1 MTDRVEELRRQENR
15 EKVARYRARKAGLLP
30 PIPRC
35 ECGRKALTDRWGGL
49 CAICAREKGVDRRS
63 SSAQG
68 HGTPRTVRLAAET
81 VLREL
86 WGEP

>member
-1 MTDRVEELRRQENR
+1 MADRAEELRRQENR

-63 SSAQG
+63 SAQER
-68 HGTPRTVRLAAET
+68 GTPRTVRLAADA

-86 WGEP
+86 RREP